1 MGRADTYLA
10 LGACWHLPLL
20 RSRTVF
26 LQRSEALTFGF
37 SVNFYHPPPEPYD
50 YVTKYVSEVVRTNIF
65 TVVVVVNMLVS
76 RFKCV
81 SFLFF
86 YETETQGHTCF
97 VSWKGKKKLRYLS
110 DLSTELVVAQ
120 VCATMFGKTL
130 CCLNRVVFVSTR
142 FHSARGNLSLERES
156 ENLTEINLSK
166 VEFPEI
172 KINIR

>member
-65 TVVVVVNMLVS
+65 TVVVVNMLVS

-120 VCATMFGKTL
+120 VCATMFGKRFAVWTVSYL
-130 CCLNRVVFVSTR
+130 YPRVFTPREVIF
-142 FHSARGNLSLERES
+142 LSNANQTSR
-156 ENLTEINLSK
+156 K
-166 VEFPEI
+166 
-172 KINIR
+172 